1 MCAAHGNLYYAVT
14 GMNDALYT
22 RTFTESGGWG
32 AVKKWDGYRSFRAPN
47 LAVDGTDNN
56 RVFMTHTAGDGS
68 IYHQSNSGT
77 GFGSAVGDNM
87 NWRTDSPVTMASTP
101 TRLWR
106 VVRGT
111 DNKIYT
117 SGHAGSY
124 RFGGEEIKNWPTP
137 HGRPSPITPI
147 GCGCSCAGRT
157 AS

>member
-1 MCAAHGNLYYAVT
+1 
-14 GMNDALYT
+14 
-22 RTFTESGGWG
+22 
-32 AVKKWDGYRSFRAPN
+32 
-47 LAVDGTDNN
+47 
-56 RVFMTHTAGDGS
+56 MTHTAGDGS

-137 HGRPSPITPI
+137 HGPALAYHANRLWLFLRGTDGFMKAATHASSWSGLQDVSGPQSNRLASEPAAASHNGKLYVMYSRPAP
-147 GCGCSCAGRT
+147 
-157 AS
+157 